1 MGLGQPINI
10 DFWESYTR
18 SGNTESL
25 FQGQYQVL
33 RGLFP
38 NWVTS
43 NISSLVLTSKALLSV
58 FITLKLHVFTVFL

>member
-1 MGLGQPINI
+1 MGLGQPMDI

-38 NWVTS
+38 NRVT
-43 NISSLVLTSKALLSV
+43 NDI
-58 FITLKLHVFTVFL
+58 FKLGVDV

>member
-1 MGLGQPINI
+1 MDI
-10 DFWESYTR
+10 DFWESYTL

-38 NWVTS
+38 NRVTS
-43 NISSLVLTSKALLSV
+43 DITSLVLTSKASLSV
-58 FITLKLHVFTVFL
+58 FIALKLQVFTVFL

>member
-1 MGLGQPINI
+1 MGLGQPMDI
-10 DFWESYTR
+10 DFWESYTL

-38 NWVTS
+38 NRVTS
-43 NISSLVLTSKALLSV
+43 DISSLVLTSKASLSV